1 MKKNPRNLLI
11 VVLLLALVAAA
22 CGSDDDS
29 TATIVEESEAA
40 DTTTVAPDIESSS
53 PVTAG
58 SELRV
63 TEVDFLAG
71 VATITNSGQESVDLT
86 GHWLC
91 NRPAYVE
98 LPGQALAAGEAI
110 EVSIGGLT
118 QDGGEVGLY
127 TSGNFGNADDLVDY
141 VTWGSGGGR
150 LSVAEAAGL
159 WVGEPV
165 TADGDALSLLGT
177 GEWG

>member
-1 MKKNPRNLLI
+1 MKNSPRKLLI

-29 TATIVEESEAA
+29 TSTIVEESEASES
-40 DTTTVAPDIESSS
+40 TTVAPDVESSLA
-53 PVTAG
+53 VTAG

-63 TEVDFLAG
+63 TEVDFVTG
-71 VATITNSGQESVDLT
+71 VAAITNTGDESVDLT

-98 LPGQALAAGEAI
+98 LPDQALAAGETI
-110 EVSIGGLT
+110 EVSIGGLS

-127 TSGNFGNADDLVDY
+127 TSDSFGSADDLLDY

-159 WVGEPV
+159 WVGQPL
-165 TADGDALSLLGT
+165 TADGDALSLLGN

>member
-1 MKKNPRNLLI
+1 M
-11 VVLLLALVAAA
+11 
-22 CGSDDDS
+22 
-29 TATIVEESEAA
+29 
-40 DTTTVAPDIESSS
+40 
-53 PVTAG
+53 TAG

-63 TEVDFLAG
+63 TEVDFVAG
-71 VATITNSGQESVDLT
+71 VATITNIGDESVDLA

-98 LPGQALAAGEAI
+98 LPGQPLDAGETI

-118 QDGGEVGLY
+118 QGGGEVGLY
-127 TSGNFGNADDLVDY
+127 TSDSFGNADDLLDY

-150 LSVAEAAGL
+150 LSVAETAGL

-165 TADGDALSLLGT
+165 TADGEALSLLASGQ
-177 GEWG
+177 WG